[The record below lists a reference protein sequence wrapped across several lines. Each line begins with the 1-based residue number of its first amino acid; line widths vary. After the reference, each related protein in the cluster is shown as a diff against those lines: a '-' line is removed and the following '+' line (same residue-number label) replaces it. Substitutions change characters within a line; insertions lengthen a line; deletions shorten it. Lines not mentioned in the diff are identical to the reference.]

1 MPLFGIALYGIPVTF
16 IGIAYVVFMTPFLL
30 ARSNDNTTMNNMDK
44 DDLLLGARVTQY
56 SPCADRTIKRSG
68 LRETGGVYLVR
79 VRREATGN
87 VHSAVGPDFVL
98 QVGDTLYFTGMVETF
113 GNFCEEH
120 GLELVTD
127 QLEIQ
132 SGTFETDNDD
142 GDSKPSLEVDQMTP
156 LKSSMPTISEG
167 NEPILGTTLES
178 LIVASPQERMR
189 VIFSM
194 EDFIRTDNTDDSKQY
209 LGLVAGT
216 DKDRI
221 VVGTHDDLLIVAID
235 APDRSGLLLD
245 ISKCLA
251 RLDLELH
258 HTEAA
263 VKGKRSLSIWR
274 CKSFKT
280 SDDFCGQVWSV
291 LHALLTKDSGVSM
304 PKQRGLQIVRAVVR
318 SGGRLVG
325 KTALDVAFYDT
336 YKAAIVAVQKAADG
350 KTLTES
356 LSTVTFDVGDTLVL
370 QVASESPLLETPPS
384 DDGHS
389 DGVDEKKRLSFFRSR
404 KGGSSSRVT
413 EGTNTHGDEDIEHA
427 DELKVKT
434 AIWNDLEVIKAT
446 SDDENQREFL
456 TAMKVL
462 DNSGLVGKTV
472 SHAGIDKLP
481 GVYLVSLDRP
491 MVLPDVTPPIVSY
504 QTIPVTESL
513 KGEDV
518 LWFSGTA
525 SAIGDLR
532 KIPGLDLYD
541 TEELTKM
548 NEKVHFRR
556 LVEAVVARN
565 GSLVG
570 KTAKDSHFRTKYG
583 AAVIAVHREGQRVH
597 ELPSNIKLQAG
608 DVLLLE
614 VGQSFLGKNMAVEG
628 LILMAD
634 VKDSAA
640 PRFRML
646 LPAVVLTVAAYGCYV
661 AKLSTLFGT
670 AMVAAILMVFI
681 GVLTQEEA
689 RSAIKWEIYL
699 TIAPAFGVGQALI
712 NSGVAGA
719 MANFLVRVGNA
730 VGLGSA
736 GLIGAVYLATV
747 LTR

>member
-1 MPLFGIALYGIPVTF
+1 M
-16 IGIAYVVFMTPFLL
+16 
-30 ARSNDNTTMNNMDK
+30 
-44 DDLLLGARVTQY
+44 
-56 SPCADRTIKRSG
+56 
-68 LRETGGVYLVR
+68 
-79 VRREATGN
+79 
-87 VHSAVGPDFVL
+87 
-98 QVGDTLYFTGMVETF
+98 
-113 GNFCEEH
+113 
-120 GLELVTD
+120 
-127 QLEIQ
+127 
-132 SGTFETDNDD
+132 
-142 GDSKPSLEVDQMTP
+142 
-156 LKSSMPTISEG
+156 
-167 NEPILGTTLES
+167 
-178 LIVASPQERMR
+178 
-189 VIFSM
+189 
-194 EDFIRTDNTDDSKQY
+194 
-209 LGLVAGT
+209 
-216 DKDRI
+216 
-221 VVGTHDDLLIVAID
+221 
-235 APDRSGLLLD
+235 
-245 ISKCLA
+245 
-251 RLDLELH
+251 
-258 HTEAA
+258 
-263 VKGKRSLSIWR
+263 
-274 CKSFKT
+274 
-280 SDDFCGQVWSV
+280 
-291 LHALLTKDSGVSM
+291 
-304 PKQRGLQIVRAVVR
+304 
-318 SGGRLVG
+318 
-325 KTALDVAFYDT
+325 
-336 YKAAIVAVQKAADG
+336 
-350 KTLTES
+350 
-356 LSTVTFDVGDTLVL
+356 
-370 QVASESPLLETPPS
+370 
-384 DDGHS
+384 
-389 DGVDEKKRLSFFRSR
+389 
-404 KGGSSSRVT
+404 
-413 EGTNTHGDEDIEHA
+413 
-427 DELKVKT
+427 KT

-446 SDDENQREFL
+446 SDDENEREFL